1 MRLKTAGS
9 GVKLPPIVF
18 FLCALLPTVGF
29 GVDQISLEKV
39 LDAVDASPGIE
50 LQRIQFQIKSLQ
62 VDDSRNALSPIVELK
77 ASQNFLESDNFNEP
91 SDLTLSVR
99 KPIHTW
105 GALESKILAAE
116 IDQEASRLAVEAV
129 RMQVRRQAIENYFA
143 AVVSVRILDHLSAA
157 TETLK
162 EYEDL
167 IRNRVQQQV
176 SPKIDLELVVSRLA
190 RNEAKRIEISRQL
203 EDARTQIR
211 QLTGVS
217 VDRFEVPLCHPASQ
231 VVRDREVAIGLARQN
246 SSHLRYLE
254 SVVASQSEMMTAI
267 RQGRLPQVD
276 IGVELQSDEYSS
288 RPEYGGFVSLNYQF
302 KGSEN
307 QIALFQQETRVREAR
322 IALEMQERQL
332 TAEIEVLLNRL
343 SVGSDHVE
351 ALSQVLVS
359 KEEEVASFFKQFGV
373 GKRKWDSVLSAS
385 YELTDARIEL
395 EQEIWKHCMAKHVL
409 SELTSENTLRAQ

>member
-1 MRLKTAGS
+1 MKTVRS
-9 GVKLPPIVF
+9 GVRLLPRVF
-18 FLCALLPTVGF
+18 VLCAVLPTTGF
-29 GVDQISLEKV
+29 GSDQGSLEKV

-50 LQRIQFQIKSLQ
+50 LQRIQYQIKSLQ
-62 VDDSRNALSPIVELK
+62 VDDSRNALSPVVELK
-77 ASQNFLESDNFNEP
+77 ANQNFLESDNFNEP
-91 SDLTLSVR
+91 ADLTLSVR

-129 RMQVRRQAIENYFA
+129 RMQVRRQAIENYFG
-143 AVVSVRILDHLSAA
+143 AVMSVRMLDHLSAA
-157 TETLK
+157 SDTLK
-162 EYEDL
+162 QYEDL

-217 VDRFEVPLCHPASQ
+217 VDKFEVPSCRPDSQ
-231 VVRDREVAIGLARQN
+231 VVRDREVAIELARQH

-254 SVVASQSEMMTAI
+254 SVVASQSAMMTAI

-307 QIALFQQETRVREAR
+307 QIALFQQETRMREAR

-332 TAEIEVLLNRL
+332 TAEIEVLLNRV

-395 EQEIWKHCMAKHVL
+395 EQETWKHCMAKRVL
-409 SELTSENTLRAQ
+409 SELTSENTFRAQ

>member
-1 MRLKTAGS
+1 MRL
-9 GVKLPPIVF
+9 LPRVF
-18 FLCALLPTVGF
+18 VLCAVLPTASF
-29 GVDQISLEKV
+29 GSDQGSLDRV

-50 LQRIQFQIKSLQ
+50 LQRIQYQIKSLQ
-62 VDDSRNALSPIVELK
+62 VDDSRNALSPVVELK
-77 ASQNFLESDNFNEP
+77 ANQNFLESDNFNEP
-91 SDLTLSVR
+91 TDLTVSVR

-129 RMQVRRQAIENYFA
+129 RMQVRRQAIENYFNA
-143 AVVSVRILDHLSAA
+143 AISARILDHLSAA
-157 TETLK
+157 LETLK
-162 EYEDL
+162 QYEDL
-167 IRNRVQQQV
+167 IKNRVQQQV
-176 SPKIDLELVVSRLA
+176 SPKIDLELVVSRIA

-211 QLTGVS
+211 QLTGVL
-217 VDRFEVPLCHPASQ
+217 VDEFEVPLCHPDSQ
-231 VVRDREVAIGLARQN
+231 VVRDREVAIELARQH

-254 SVVASQSEMMTAI
+254 TVVSSQSEMMTAI

-276 IGVELQSDEYSS
+276 IGVELQSGEYSS

-322 IALEMQERQL
+322 VALEMQERQL
-332 TAEIEVLLNRL
+332 TAEIEVLLNRV

-351 ALSQVLVS
+351 ALSRVLVS

-395 EQEIWKHCMAKHVL
+395 ERETWKHCMAKRVL
-409 SELTSENTLRAQ
+409 SDLTSENTFRAQ

>member
-1 MRLKTAGS
+1 MRL
-9 GVKLPPIVF
+9 LPRVF
-18 FLCALLPTVGF
+18 VLCAILPTASFSSDHGNL
-29 GVDQISLEKV
+29 DRV

-50 LQRIQFQIKSLQ
+50 LQRIQYQIKSLQ
-62 VDDSRNALSPIVELK
+62 VDDSRNALSPVVELK
-77 ASQNFLESDNFNEP
+77 ANQNFLESDNFNEP
-91 SDLTLSVR
+91 TDLTVSVR

-129 RMQVRRQAIENYFA
+129 RMQIRRQAIENYFNA
-143 AVVSVRILDHLSAA
+143 AISARILDHLSA
-157 TETLK
+157 TSETLK
-162 EYEDL
+162 QYEDL
-167 IRNRVQQQV
+167 IKNRVQQQV
-176 SPKIDLELVVSRLA
+176 SPKIDLELVVSRIA

-211 QLTGVS
+211 QLTGVL
-217 VDRFEVPLCHPASQ
+217 VDEFEVPLCHPDSQ
-231 VVRDREVAIGLARQN
+231 VVRDREVAIELARQH

-332 TAEIEVLLNRL
+332 TAEIEVLLNRV

-395 EQEIWKHCMAKHVL
+395 EQETWKHCMAKRVL
-409 SELTSENTLRAQ
+409 SELTSENTFRAQ